1 MIECPKCGYRNAD
14 GSEFCQNPNTCG
26 TFLGYEGKKL
36 EPLPGGVALSISPST
51 LAVEPGSQASSEIRV
66 RNRGNIVD
74 QFTLSVAGKPAGW
87 AIVEPATLSLFPDA
101 EGTAKVRFQPPKMWD
116 STAGRVQFSIRAQS
130 KAAPGVFASQDGMLE
145 IAPFASATA
154 KLVPRTSRGSASA
167 DHRLVIENAG
177 NAPLRATVE
186 GSDPDELL
194 AISVDRPMLV
204 VQPGKSEVV
213 QVQVAPRTRLTEGAA
228 QLRPFQIQVQP
239 DVGAPLVA
247 EGSMLQEPVAP
258 PAPPPKRRFPVALLI
273 IPALLIAGVG
283 AAFLLP
289 PLMSGTLLASTGGSP
304 AAAAVSSG
312 NSAATPTPA
321 AASTPTPT
329 PTPTPSPTPVATPAV
344 LCNGPATLQGTYIF
358 DFESCKQASVG
369 DVWWEQRTSTDRQLA
384 PRNGAQIANLGPVN
398 FNSVTLAML
407 KTEPYQ
413 ATPINGSTIG
423 GQLSSGTV
431 IAIRTRGGHYA
442 KMRIDSYG
450 YNLLIT
456 STTYQ

>member
-36 EPLPGGVALSISPST
+36 GPAPGGVALSNSPRT
-51 LAVEPGSQASSEIRV
+51 LGVDRGAQASCEIGV

-87 AIVEPATLSLFPDA
+87 AIIEPATLSLFPDA
-101 EGTAKVRFQPPKMWD
+101 EATANVRFQPPKTWD

-130 KAAPGVFASQDGMLE
+130 KAAASAAASQDGMLE
-145 IAPFASATA
+145 IGPFASATA

-213 QVQVAPRTRLTEGAA
+213 QVQVAPRTRLTDGAA

-239 DVGAPLVA
+239 DMGAPLVA

-258 PAPPPKRRFPVALLI
+258 PAPPPKRRFPVALLL
-273 IPALLIAGVG
+273 IPALLVAGRG
-283 AAFLLP
+283 PAFRLP
-289 PLMSGTLLASTGGSP
+289 PRLSGTLRGGHRQPPP
-304 AAAAVSSG
+304 AAAR
-312 NSAATPTPA
+312 PP
-321 AASTPTPT
+321 
-329 PTPTPSPTPVATPAV
+329 
-344 LCNGPATLQGTYIF
+344 
-358 DFESCKQASVG
+358 
-369 DVWWEQRTSTDRQLA
+369 
-384 PRNGAQIANLGPVN
+384 
-398 FNSVTLAML
+398 
-407 KTEPYQ
+407 
-413 ATPINGSTIG
+413 
-423 GQLSSGTV
+423 
-431 IAIRTRGGHYA
+431 
-442 KMRIDSYG
+442 
-450 YNLLIT
+450 
-456 STTYQ
+456 

>member
-14 GSEFCQNPNTCG
+14 GSDFAQNPNPGGPC
-26 TFLGYEGKKL
+26 LGYEGKKL
-36 EPLPGGVALSISPST
+36 GPLPGGVALSISPST
-51 LAVEPGSQASSEIRV
+51 LAVEPGSQASCEIRL
-66 RNRGNIVD
+66 RNRGNVVD
-74 QFTLSVAGKPAGW
+74 QFTLTVGGRPASW

-101 EGTAKVRFQPPKMWD
+101 EGTAKVRFQPPKTWD

-130 KAAPGVFASQDGMLE
+130 KAAASVAGSQDGMLE
-145 IAPFASATA
+145 IGPFASATA

-186 GSDPDELL
+186 GSDPDDLL
-194 AISVDRPMLV
+194 AIRLDRPMLV

-213 QVQVAPRTRLTEGAA
+213 QVQVAPRTRLTDGAA
-228 QLRPFQIQVQP
+228 QLRPFQIQGQP
-239 DVGAPLVA
+239 DMGAPLVA

-289 PLMSGTLLASTGGSP
+289 PLMSGTLLASTGGVPGAGAGSLRQ
-304 AAAAVSSG
+304 
-312 NSAATPTPA
+312 SAGTPTPA
-321 AASTPTPT
+321 ATATPTPT
-329 PTPTPSPTPVATPAV
+329 PTATPTPSPTPVPTPAV
-344 LCNGPATLQGTYIF
+344 LCYGPTTLQGTYIL

-398 FNSVTLAML
+398 FNIVTLAML

-423 GQLSSGTV
+423 G
-431 IAIRTRGGHYA
+431 H
-442 KMRIDSYG
+442 
-450 YNLLIT
+450 LL
-456 STTYQ
+456 